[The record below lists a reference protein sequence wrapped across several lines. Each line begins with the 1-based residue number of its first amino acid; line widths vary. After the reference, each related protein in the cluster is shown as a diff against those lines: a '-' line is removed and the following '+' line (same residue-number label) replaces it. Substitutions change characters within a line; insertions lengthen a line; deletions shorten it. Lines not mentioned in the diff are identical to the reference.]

1 MVKIE
6 GALLKKLQMTELEMM
21 IEVDRICHKHNIC
34 YSLDGGTL
42 LGAIRHNGFIPW
54 DDDADIVMLRDEY
67 EKFYQVCKKELD
79 TERFF
84 LQDYRT
90 DKNYL
95 WGYSKMR
102 RNHTVF
108 LREGQEHV
116 NCHTGVCIDIFVYD
130 NVPDGWL
137 VRRLH
142 LFLCYLIR
150 KGLYARVGKK
160 NADSVVMRK
169 WFCIISK
176 IPRNFWFKQIG
187 WLAGITNR
195 KESCLVRHM
204 TYPYRKQCRY
214 GLPRKCFDEYMDKDF
229 EGHNFRI
236 FKDYDLYLS
245 RLYGN
250 YMELPPPEKRKI
262 HPASRVEL
270 PI

>member
-1 MVKIE
+1 MVNIE
-6 GALLKKLQMTELEMM
+6 GELLRKLQMTELEMI
-21 IEVDRICHKHNIC
+21 IEVDRICRKHQIQ

-54 DDDADIVMLRDEY
+54 DDDADLVMLRDEY
-67 EKFYQVCKKELD
+67 EKFYHVCMKELD
-79 TERFF
+79 QKRFF

-130 NVPDGWL
+130 NVPDGWFI
-137 VRRLH
+137 RRLH
-142 LFLCYLIR
+142 LFLCYIIR

-160 NADSVVMRK
+160 NAPSAFMK
-169 WFCIISK
+169 GWFSIISK
-176 IPRNFWFKQIG
+176 IPRDFWFKQITR
-187 WLAGITNR
+187 LAGITNR
-195 KESCLVRHM
+195 KKSRLVRHM
-204 TYPYRKQCRY
+204 TYPYRKECRY
-214 GLPRKCFDEYMDKDF
+214 GLPRECFEEYIEKDF
-229 EGHNFRI
+229 EGHTFKI
-236 FKDYDLYLS
+236 FKNYHLYLT
-245 RLYGN
+245 RLYGD
-250 YMELPPPEKRKI
+250 YMHLPPIEKRKN

-270 PI
+270 L